1 MNILEGMSS
10 SSGSFFTVSPL
21 DGRYSDYTKEIA
33 EVFSNPAYY
42 MERIKVEL
50 AYLKAQLIKNK
61 IEDFKIPE
69 IDFDDY
75 AQVCE
80 IYRECIEIEKT
91 TNHDIK
97 AIEYY
102 IRTIVPEK
110 YHCYIHCGLTS
121 QDVNSIAQTI
131 MLKNACSCVS
141 DEYDKFVSSVE
152 DLIKRLS
159 GIPVMTYTHGQPAVS
174 TYFDIEVQKRLIKI
188 QKSFDELLKC
198 CNNLTCKFS
207 GSVGNFTTHSL
218 MFKEEEI
225 DSLYDFLNQELI
237 AGKDSSKKIDYNLK
251 FNKFAFQ
258 VDDYNSYSQLFTQFG
273 IFFANMKDFSYNLW
287 LRLFSKELI
296 ETSVKGEIGSSVMP
310 HKINP
315 VGIEMAMNGVADL
328 AISQCFTTAS
338 SLLVTAHSR
347 DISDIF
353 KMRFSGEIF
362 GMGLLMMKY
371 ISKDVKR
378 IMPNIEQINKILNE
392 NIGSLSEIIQT
403 RLRIENIGIDAYKVL
418 EGLTKGKSI
427 TYEQLHAFIDE
438 LKEKHDLSDELVTEL
453 KGYRIDKPFG
463 FFSHYK
469 C

>member
-1 MNILEGMSS
+1 MNILNGIAAETGN
-10 SSGSFFTVSPL
+10 FFTVSPL
-21 DGRYSDYTKEIA
+21 DGRYGPITKKILP
-33 EVFSNPAYY
+33 FYSNPVYY
-42 MERIKVEL
+42 TERIRVEL
-50 AYLKAQLIKNK
+50 AYLKALLIKNH
-61 IEDFKIPE
+61 IDYEIPL
-69 IDFDDY
+69 IDYNDY
-75 AQVCE
+75 KVVSD
-80 IYRECIEIEKT
+80 IYGQCIEIEKT

-102 IRTIVPEK
+102 IRTIIPEK

-121 QDVNSIAQTI
+121 QDINSIAQTI
-131 MLKNACSCVS
+131 MLKNSCSCIS
-141 DEYDKFVSSVE
+141 DEYDEFVISVNG
-152 DLIKRLS
+152 LINRLS
-159 GIPVMTYTHGQPAVS
+159 EIPVMTYTHGQPAVS
-174 TYFDIEVQKRLIKI
+174 TYFDVEIKKRLIKI
-188 QKSFDELLKC
+188 QKSFDELLNC

-218 MFKEEEI
+218 MFKEDEI
-225 DSLYDFLNQELI
+225 DSLYDFLNNELTNKKDPS
-237 AGKDSSKKIDYNLK
+237 GKINYNLK

-273 IFFANMKDFSYNLW
+273 IFFANMKDFAYNLW

-353 KMRFSGEIF
+353 KMRFCGEIF
-362 GMGLLMMKY
+362 GMALIMMEY
-371 ISKDVKR
+371 ISKDVKK
-378 IMPNIEQINKILNE
+378 IVPNVEQINKSLNE

-427 TYEQLHAFIDE
+427 TYEQLHIFIDQ
-438 LKEKHDLSDELVTEL
+438 LKEKHNLSDDLVTEI
-453 KGYRIDKPFG
+453 KSYRIDKPFG
-463 FFSHYK
+463 FFDHFK
-469 C
+469 Q